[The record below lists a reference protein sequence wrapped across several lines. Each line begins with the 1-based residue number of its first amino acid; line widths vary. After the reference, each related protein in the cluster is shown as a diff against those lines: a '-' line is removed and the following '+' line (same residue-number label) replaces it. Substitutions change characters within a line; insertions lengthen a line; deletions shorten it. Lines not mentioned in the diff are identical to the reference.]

1 MNHSG
6 PGGLTRATTP
16 TRHPLRITVRN
27 RDLILNRVLVC
38 KIFRNVFEAIRT
50 GLVERRDRKFRA
62 GDARNEL

>member
-1 MNHSG
+1 MEG
-6 PGGLTRATTP
+6 PPTSRVQGPVRHGLRVS
-16 TRHPLRITVRN
+16 VRN